1 MKTVFLALTF
11 LGMASRWGAI
21 AGHWSVTAGR
31 AERIAALGGQCAQLM
46 SGGRHTL
53 FISSEASVRYWVL
66 RTNPGRHNVREGH
79 EAKSAEFRAC
89 RLRPEK
95 RTNADI
101 AGCQFGANCRDCY
114 LKDPLDYI
122 LGFLPKRNCA
132 SEARA

>member
-1 MKTVFLALTF
+1 MRQTNVQVA
-11 LGMASRWGAI
+11 AI
-21 AGHWSVTAGR
+21 LCLFHRKLVSAIGWH
-31 AERIAALGGQCAQLM
+31 ERTPGDTM
-46 SGGRHTL
+46 SG
-53 FISSEASVRYWVL
+53 
-66 RTNPGRHNVREGH
+66 EGH

-122 LGFLPKRNCA
+122 LGFLPKRYCA

>member
-1 MKTVFLALTF
+1 MSEKV
-11 LGMASRWGAI
+11 MRRSRPN
-21 AGHWSVTAGR
+21 
-31 AERIAALGGQCAQLM
+31 
-46 SGGRHTL
+46 SG
-53 FISSEASVRYWVL
+53 
-66 RTNPGRHNVREGH
+66 
-79 EAKSAEFRAC
+79 AC